1 MPKTDSTLK
10 LNVVARS
17 PFELYYEGEAIA
29 LSASNRIGA
38 FDILPG
44 HADFFSM
51 LEPGEVTIQTGS
63 SDPIKIDAKS
73 GILTVRDNDAYLFV
87 NM

>member
-1 MPKTDSTLK
+1 MSKPKDTDRLH
-10 LNVVARS
+10 VIARA

-29 LSASNRIGA
+29 LTAVNQVGQ
-38 FDILPG
+38 FDVLPG

-51 LEPGEVTIQTGS
+51 LTPCEVIIET
-63 SDPIKIDAKS
+63 DDKPIKFHLTT
-73 GILTVRDNDAYLFV
+73 GIVTVRNNEVLLFA

>member
-1 MPKTDSTLK
+1 VSKPNSIDK

-29 LSASNRIGA
+29 LSASNRVGA
-38 FDILPG
+38 FDVLPG

-51 LEPGEVTIQTGS
+51 LEPGEIIIQDEGK
-63 SDPIKIDAKS
+63 DPVKIDAKN
-73 GILTVRDNDAYLFV
+73 GILTVRNNQAFLFV